1 MYFIFKV
8 FFIFLFMHAL
18 LGSAGC
24 CVFWGSN
31 RVRGVDNMAPKLYH
45 ILRKLAVTIFL
56 NEYLKM

>member
-31 RVRGVDNMAPKLYH
+31 RGKGGRQYGPQIISHFKKISSNN
-45 ILRKLAVTIFL
+45 IS
-56 NEYLKM
+56 E

>member
-8 FFIFLFMHAL
+8 FLFSWLCSAL

-31 RVRGVDNMAPKLYH
+31 RARGVDNMAPKLYH